1 MHVAVSNGPGT
12 RVPHGRQSPCL
23 QALASPERVRPSAQ
37 LQPDHNGRI
46 FTLRNQKMLP

>member
-12 RVPHGRQSPCL
+12 RVLTSPCL
-23 QALASPERVRPSAQ
+23 QALASRERVRPSAQ